1 MLRTLSLAAALAVAG
16 TAQAGFVGGGVVS
29 LQSWT
34 DAANATV
41 LPGAAGGP
49 VRVYRIYAAFDGQSL
64 NSDTVNSVFGANINV
79 GASVVNIT
87 SAFPTGDIF
96 ENAAVQWDS
105 FATIN
110 MRNLTV
116 DATGAAAAADG
127 DGINWG
133 PNSLTGGWFVSG
145 STQGQA
151 GTKGGAEVSG
161 NGLFMVL
168 LAQIT
173 VLDTPGA
180 RAEGD
185 IMDIRTDGTLGD
197 AGLFSGNLSLG
208 INDQGNPSIQGIQFI
223 PTPGA
228 VALFGLAGLTATR
241 RRRSA

>member
-34 DAANATV
+34 DAANATQ
-41 LPGAAGGP
+41 LPGVAGGN

-64 NSDTVNSVFGANINV
+64 TSDTVNSVFGANINV
-79 GASVVNIT
+79 GASIVNIT
-87 SAFPTGDIF
+87 GGFPTGDIF
-96 ENAAVQWDS
+96 ENPAVQWDS
-105 FATIN
+105 MATIN
-110 MRNLTV
+110 VRTT
-116 DATGAAAAADG
+116 TGDSGVAAAADG
-127 DGINWG
+127 DGINFG
-133 PNSLTGGWFVSG
+133 LNSLTGGWFVSG

-151 GTKGGAEVSG
+151 GTKAGAEVSG
-161 NGLFMVL
+161 GGLFYVL

-173 VLDTPGA
+173 VLDGGA

-197 AGLFSGNLSLG
+197 AGLFSGSLSLG
-208 INDQGNPSIQGIQFI
+208 INDQANPSIQGIQFI